1 MQKRSPTFHERAS
14 SAIHRATRKGISRFL
29 AALAVAI
36 PTAAQATYYAGIVT
50 PTFTVVAIDS
60 RTTSPD
66 GSYVSDQTCKIIRL
80 SDTAVFF
87 ATGLTSAVGKYDL
100 HKLAQAV
107 YSSAGSGAK
116 LADVRDRWG
125 EQAVTT
131 LRANLTPGALLALQA
146 TMKGG
151 LLIGTFAGL
160 DPDGSP
166 ATHTMNITLSAD
178 QRDFQKAPTDRS
190 SGYFASPGA
199 HELFSEFMPGSES
212 ARAIQLM
219 MDLYA
224 KQPPSTQPPSLEYA
238 EAIRAEALV
247 TAVEWWSGNPEV
259 GGDVSVAI
267 IQRGGKWH
275 WFHRPAHCPER

>member
-1 MQKRSPTFHERAS
+1 MQKRSTTFNERAA
-14 SAIHRATRKGISRFL
+14 SAIHRATRKGTARFL

-66 GSYVSDQTCKIIRL
+66 GSYISDQTCKIIRL

-100 HKLAQAV
+100 HKLAQVV
-107 YSSAGSGAK
+107 YSSAASGAK

-125 EQAVTT
+125 EQAATT
-131 LRANLTPGALLALQA
+131 LRANLSPGVLLALQT

-166 ATHTMNITLSAD
+166 ATHTMKVALSAD
-178 QRDFQKAPTDRS
+178 QQSFQKAPTDRS
-190 SGYFASPGA
+190 SGYFAAPGA
-199 HELFSEFMPGSES
+199 HDLFSEFAPGSES
-212 ARAIQLM
+212 DRAIRLM
-219 MDLYA
+219 SNLYA

-238 EAIRAEALV
+238 EAIRAQAIV
-247 TAVEWWSGNPEV
+247 TAVELWSGNPEV
-259 GGDVSVAI
+259 GGDVSVAVI
-267 IQRGGKWH
+267 KRGGKWH
-275 WFHRPAHCPER
+275 WFHRPVHCAE